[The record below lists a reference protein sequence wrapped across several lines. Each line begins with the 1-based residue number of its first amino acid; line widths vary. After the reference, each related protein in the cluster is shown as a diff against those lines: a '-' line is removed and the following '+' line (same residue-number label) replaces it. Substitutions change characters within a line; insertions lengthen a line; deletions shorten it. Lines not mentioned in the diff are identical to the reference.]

1 MVVTNYDGQQYYTA
15 AFPEHYVDSVEAF
28 VANTLF
34 GAPSYGDLIATAGAY
49 KNYLGKLDYDQ
60 PYDVAEIVLHT
71 DQPYSDLVNKL
82 NAYAATVNEHHIVY
96 GATTSNSNAYA
107 HEAVTV
113 LGVGRPDP
121 IVDAPGHDTKLIQ

>member
-1 MVVTNYDGQQYYTA
+1 MRAKRHEATVA
-15 AFPEHYVDSVEAF
+15 VDDETV
-28 VANTLF
+28 
-34 GAPSYGDLIATAGAY
+34 
-49 KNYLGKLDYDQ
+49 KL
-60 PYDVAEIVLHT
+60 VLCP
-71 DQPYSDLVNKL
+71 QISPNKL